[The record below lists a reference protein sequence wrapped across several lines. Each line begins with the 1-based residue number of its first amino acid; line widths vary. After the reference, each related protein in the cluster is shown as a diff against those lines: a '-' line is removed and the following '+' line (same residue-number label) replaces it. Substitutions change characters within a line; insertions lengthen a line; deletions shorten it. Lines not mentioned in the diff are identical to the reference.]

1 MLSKNKDSKNAEL
14 NSNQTSMLLIN
25 SINTKTLLDEANN
38 YIKKMKKGEYFQKII
53 NDKGRTVQY
62 YLSLSQDETNI
73 YLTYTK
79 CCKRTN
85 NLPLEKIAS
94 CEIGHSN
101 NFYSSKKYENYFTI
115 FLTNNKYYEFYHN
128 GQGISKAWV
137 NGINYILQKNNKD
150 VIGPSNEIKLD
161 KQDISNIWQ
170 KEIIPN
176 WPTYRRFVHDKNKEN
191 YFTRKR
197 MLKRKKM
204 DIEKGVKE
212 NIEILQSNHEEIL
225 YLWTLGLPPWLRKN
239 LWNIVVGNELEITQ
253 NLFQGY
259 IKSLLT
265 EYINYQNIQNSS
277 INRISKSTH
286 CSSSQTTLD
295 EMKNNIIKE
304 VNNDIEKIYQK
315 NENIIKSEKK
325 TNFKEEVYIIVG
337 CFTSFRLDVLY
348 SKQIT
353 ELVSFIYLN
362 TDNYYDAFRIFCN
375 LVIPTYLFDLIQNDI
390 EKINNYFEF
399 FNILMQKYVPLL
411 YDYFQSI
418 KFPINFIF
426 YKRTRNLFLKMF
438 NYNICLMIFDNFI
451 IKGKIFIFQVALAIL
466 IIKQN
471 EIINSDFNALNLMLK
486 KNQLNIEEDI
496 LFSEIEKIDISEQY
510 REFFDIYALGKE
522 KIELFQDL

>member
-1 MLSKNKDSKNAEL
+1 MLSKNNSESKNVEL

-25 SINTKTLLDEANN
+25 TINTKTLIDEANN

-62 YLSLSQDETNI
+62 YLSLSQDENNI
-73 YLTYTK
+73 CLTYTK

-115 FLTNNKYYEFYHN
+115 FLTNNKYYEFYHY
-128 GQGISKAWV
+128 GQGISKSWV
-137 NGINYILQKNNKD
+137 NGINYILQKKNKD
-150 VIGPSNEIKLD
+150 VIGPSNEIKLN

-176 WPTYRRFVHDKNKEN
+176 WPTYRKYVHDKNKEN

-204 DIEKGVKE
+204 DIEKGVEE
-212 NIEILQSNHEEIL
+212 NIKILQSNHEEIL

-259 IKSLLT
+259 IKSLLA

-286 CSSSQTTLD
+286 CSSSLITLD

-315 NENIIKSEKK
+315 NESIIKSEKK
-325 TNFKEEVYIIVG
+325 IKFKEEVYIIVG

-375 LVIPTYLFDLIQNDI
+375 LVIPTYLFDFIQNDI
-390 EKINNYFEF
+390 EKINNYCEF
-399 FNILMQKYVPLL
+399 FNILMQKYVPFL

-418 KFPINFIF
+418 KFPIKVIF
-426 YKRTRNLFLKMF
+426 YKWTRNLFLKMF

-451 IKGKIFIFQVALAIL
+451 IKGKIFIFQLALAIL

-471 EIINSDFNALNLMLK
+471 
-486 KNQLNIEEDI
+486 
-496 LFSEIEKIDISEQY
+496 
-510 REFFDIYALGKE
+510 
-522 KIELFQDL
+522 